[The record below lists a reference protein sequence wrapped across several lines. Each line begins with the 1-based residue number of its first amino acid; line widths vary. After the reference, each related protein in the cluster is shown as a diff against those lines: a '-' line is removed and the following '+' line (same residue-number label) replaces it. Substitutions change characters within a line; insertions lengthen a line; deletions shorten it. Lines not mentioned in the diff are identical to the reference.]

1 MLKICRKTVAN
12 QTPEQ
17 AAAKKITKNQKTA
30 TTANPKHL
38 LVMMI
43 AVLSVFHA
51 SLL

>member
-1 MLKICRKTVAN
+1 MLKICRKTAAN

-17 AAAKKITKNQKTA
+17 AAVKKITKKKIA

-43 AVLSVFHA
+43 VVLSVFHA